1 MREPERQARQEL
13 LAEVTKGFTA
23 IVDGPGCFF
32 VQDWIEMYPDAKVVL
47 GLRDSPDV
55 WLKSV
60 NGSIGKVFGYGPL
73 YWLMY
78 FVPEM
83 HFGFQMN
90 NLWEVQTRERDGV
103 GVRTTEFYERHNE
116 RIRAIVPKE
125 RLLEFRAKDGWVLL
139 CRFLGKDVPGGKFP
153 HRNDAK
159 AANQLMSSFLV
170 YGVGVWVV
178 VLASLWAVVW
188 GGLRYLKAE
197 DIAKASF

>member
-1 MREPERQARQEL
+1 
-13 LAEVTKGFTA
+13 
-23 IVDGPGCFF
+23 

-47 GLRDSPDV
+47 GLRDSPNA

-73 YWLMY
+73 FWLMY
-78 FVPEM
+78 LVPEM
-83 HFGFQMN
+83 QLGFQMN

-103 GVRTTEFYERHNE
+103 GVRTTEYYERHNE

-125 RLLEFRAKDGWVLL
+125 RLLEFRAKDGWVPL
-139 CRFLGKDVPGGKFP
+139 CRFLEKDVPEREFP

-159 AANQLMSSFLV
+159 AANQLLLNFLV

-188 GGLRYLKAE
+188 GGLRYLKAY
-197 DIAKASF
+197 DIAKRSS